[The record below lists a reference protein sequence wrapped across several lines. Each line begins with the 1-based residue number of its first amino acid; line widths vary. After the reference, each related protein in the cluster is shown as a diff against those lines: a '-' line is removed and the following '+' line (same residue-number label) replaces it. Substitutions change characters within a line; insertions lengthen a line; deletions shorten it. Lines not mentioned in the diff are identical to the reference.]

1 MSFRENAG
9 RLGSTLVA
17 MLQTRA
23 ELAAVEVEEE
33 SLRFLSYMVR
43 ALLALLLAGIAVV
56 LGVFLVILL
65 FWDSY
70 RIEAVVAVMALL
82 LGGSGWLT
90 WQVRRD
96 IRTKPRLL
104 GATIAEIHKDIAAAK
119 VAMQPDEE

>member
-1 MSFRENAG
+1 MSFTENAG
-9 RLGSTLVA
+9 RLGATLVA

-43 ALLALLLAGIAVV
+43 ALLALLLVGIAVV

-70 RIEAVVAVMALL
+70 RIEAVVGVMALL
-82 LGGSGWLT
+82 LGASAWLGL
-90 WQVRRD
+90 QVRRD
-96 IRTKPRLL
+96 IRNKPRLL
-104 GATIAEIHKDIAAAK
+104 GATIAEINKDVAAARL
-119 VAMQPDEE
+119 AMQTDEE

>member
-1 MSFRENAG
+1 MSFTENAG

-43 ALLALLLAGIAVV
+43 ALLALLLVGIAVV

-70 RIEAVVAVMALL
+70 RIESVVAVMALL
-82 LGGSGWLT
+82 LGGAAWLG

-96 IRTKPRLL
+96 IRNKPRLL
-104 GATIAEIHKDIAAAK
+104 GATIAEINKDVAAAK
-119 VAMQPDEE
+119 LAMQADEE

>member
-1 MSFRENAG
+1 MSFTENAG
-9 RLGSTLVA
+9 RLGATLVA

-43 ALLALLLAGIAVV
+43 ALLALLLVGIAVV

-70 RIEAVVAVMALL
+70 RIEAVVGVMALL
-82 LGGSGWLT
+82 LGASAWLGL
-90 WQVRRD
+90 QVRAD
-96 IRTKPRLL
+96 IRNKPRLL
-104 GATIAEIHKDIAAAK
+104 GATIAEINKDVAAAK
-119 VAMQPDEE
+119 LAMQNDEE